1 MALPTTSTEVTFP
14 AGAGTGTAPILAA
27 PVLPDGRTALVVAR
41 TPFHPLDH
49 TWPDQPADTGVIRV
63 AGAEL
68 AVADCVT
75 GAVGPDGEFA
85 VGEAIPV
92 RRGDED
98 WSWLVLH
105 VLAQALGDPGDLVGA
120 SAELIVDAERRAALS
135 AAHTS
140 CHLLA
145 FALNAVLAPRWR
157 KEVRTDSLG
166 RPDFDNLAI
175 TSSRMDVGGSRDDY
189 RIGKSLRKKGF
200 TADGLAQDLPG
211 VRDEVEA
218 LLEQWLKT
226 DAEVRIEVPG
236 PALTARRVWHCGLP
250 DGDAHI
256 PCGGSHLGRLG
267 ELRALAIELTMDEDG
282 ALVALTRPE
291 RA

>member
-14 AGAGTGTAPILAA
+14 AGATTGEAPILAA
-27 PVLPDGRTALVVAR
+27 PVLPDGRTALVVGR

-68 AVADCVT
+68 PVLDCLT
-75 GAVGPDGEFA
+75 GGVGPDGTFA
-85 VGEAIPV
+85 VGEEIPV

-98 WSWLVLH
+98 WAWLALH
-105 VLAQALGDPGDLVGA
+105 VVDPAPGDPADLVGA
-120 SAELIVDAERRAALS
+120 AAELVVDAERRAALS
-135 AAHTS
+135 AAHTA

-175 TSSRMDVGGSRDDY
+175 TRSRLTEAGSRDDY

-200 TADGLAQDLPG
+200 TADTLAEDLPG
-211 VRDEVEA
+211 IRDEVEA
-218 LLEQWLKT
+218 LLGEWLKT
-226 DAEVRIEVPG
+226 DAVVRIEVPA

-250 DGDAHI
+250 DGDAHV
-256 PCGGSHLGRLG
+256 PCGGSHLARLG
-267 ELRALAIELTMDEDG
+267 ELRSLAVELTLEEDG

-291 RA
+291 RV

>member
-1 MALPTTSTEVTFP
+1 M
-14 AGAGTGTAPILAA
+14 
-27 PVLPDGRTALVVAR
+27 LPDGRPALVVAE

-49 TWPDQPADTGVIRV
+49 TWPDQPADTGVVRV
-63 AGAEL
+63 GGVEL
-68 AVADCVT
+68 AVVDCVT
-75 GAVGPDGEFA
+75 GAVGPDGTFA
-85 VGEAIPV
+85 VAEEIPV
-92 RRGDED
+92 RRGDEE
-98 WSWLVLH
+98 WAWLALH
-105 VLAQALGDPGDLVGA
+105 VLDAVPGDPADLVGA
-120 SAELIVDAERRAALS
+120 PAELVVDAERRAALS

-140 CHLLA
+140 CHILA

-175 TSSRMDVGGSRDDY
+175 TRSRMDESGSRDDY

-200 TADGLAQDLPG
+200 TADDLEADLPG
-211 VRDEVEA
+211 IRDEVEA
-218 LLEQWLKT
+218 LLAQWLKT

-250 DGDAHI
+250 DGDAHVA
-256 PCGGSHLGRLG
+256 CGGSHLGRLG
-267 ELRALAIELTMDEDG
+267 ELRSLAIELTMDGDG
-282 ALVALTRPE
+282 GLVALTRPE

>member
-1 MALPTTSTEVTFP
+1 MPLPTSSTEVTFP
-14 AGAGTGTAPILAA
+14 AGATTGEAPILAA
-27 PVLPDGRTALVVAR
+27 PRLPDGRTALVVAR

-63 AGAEL
+63 AGGEL
-68 AVADCVT
+68 AVVDCVT

-92 RRGDED
+92 RRGDQA
-98 WSWLVLH
+98 WAWLALH
-105 VLAQALGDPGDLVGA
+105 VVAEVPGEPADLVGA
-120 SAELIVDAERRAALS
+120 AAELVVDAERRAALS

-145 FALNAVLAPRWR
+145 FALNATLAPRWR
-157 KEVRTDSLG
+157 KEVRVDSLG

-175 TSSRMDVGGSRDDY
+175 TSSRMDEGGSRDEY

-200 TADGLAQDLPG
+200 GAEDLAADLPG
-211 VRDEVEA
+211 IRAEVEA
-218 LLEQWLKT
+218 LLGQWLKT

-236 PALTARRVWHCGLP
+236 PALTDRRVWHCGLP

-267 ELRALAIELTMDEDG
+267 ELRALGVELTLDDEG

-291 RA
+291 RG

>member
-1 MALPTTSTEVTFP
+1 MALPTISTTVTFP
-14 AGAGTGTAPILAA
+14 AGATTGESRVLAA

-49 TWPDQPADTGVIRV
+49 TWPDQPADTGAVRV
-63 AGAEL
+63 GGVDL
-68 AVADCVT
+68 AVVDCVT
-75 GAVGPDGEFA
+75 GAVGPDGTFA
-85 VGEAIPV
+85 VAEEIPV
-92 RRGDED
+92 RRGDEA
-98 WSWLVLH
+98 WAWLALH
-105 VLAQALGDPGDLVGA
+105 VVEGGAENPLDLVGA
-120 SAELIVDAERRAALS
+120 PAELVVDAERRARLS

-175 TSSRMDVGGSRDDY
+175 TRSRMDESGSRDDY

-200 TADGLAQDLPG
+200 TSENLDTDLPG
-211 VRDEVEA
+211 IRAEVEA
-218 LLEQWLKT
+218 LLAQWLKA
-226 DAEVRIEVPG
+226 DSDVRIEVPD
-236 PALTARRVWHCGLP
+236 PALTARRVWHCDLP
-250 DGDAHI
+250 DGDAHV

-267 ELRALAIELTMDEDG
+267 ELRSLAIELTMDTEG
-282 ALVALTRPE
+282 GLVATTRPE